1 MGACRRLPD
10 LHIIN
15 QLQAY
20 LVMKFVCK
28 SDNKHRTARPAT
40 SGAVPQVSDSDGT
53 SVVGS
58 PSGKTPL
65 SSNMQQAGTE
75 VSLDA
80 VAAQLAGQEPDGAIL
95 HTLHVSQICFKI
107 GRITIP
113 PNVVLGANGFT
124 GLPGFSVTKP
134 HAEWQEAKKAMSKP
148 LGGSPTKMKELMTR
162 GWKNV
167 IESERWWDQAL
178 GPEVEEQRVKNLAL
192 IEELRKGL
200 EHARML

>member
-1 MGACRRLPD
+1 MGAYRRLPD
-10 LHIIN
+10 LHVIN

-20 LVMKFVCK
+20 IVMKFVCK
-28 SDNKHRTARPAT
+28 SDKKHRTVRPAA
-40 SGAVPQVSDSDGT
+40 GEVVAQVSESDGT

-58 PSGKTPL
+58 PSSKTPP
-65 SSNMQQAGTE
+65 SSNMQTGTE

-107 GRITIP
+107 GRITVP

-124 GLPGFSVTKP
+124 GLPGCSVTKP

-148 LGGSPTKMKELMTR
+148 LGGSPTKMRELMTG
-162 GWKNV
+162 GWKK
-167 IESERWWDQAL
+167 IEGERWWERAL
-178 GPEVEEQRVKNLAL
+178 GPEVEEQRAKNLAL